1 MRNVSWYVLL
11 FAFIGFVPFARGAE
25 NAPAGYLVFVSNER
39 SGDVSVIDGETN
51 EVQATIPVGMR
62 PRGLHCSPDGRLVYV
77 ALSGSPLM
85 GPGVDRNYAEE
96 KKSIKSAD
104 GVAVIDAT
112 DLRVV
117 NRLEAGSDPEQFALS
132 KDGTRLYIADEDVA
146 TATVVSLPSGSKLAE
161 VKVSEEPEGVAVNP
175 ATGRVYVTCEEKGLV
190 FSFGPGGEE
199 PIHQFKVG
207 GRPRS
212 MAFLP
217 DGSRGYVPAET
228 DSLLSIIDTSK
239 DEVIGT
245 IPTGPGTKPMGTAMT
260 RDGRELYVT
269 TGRGNS
275 VAVIDTASNKVV
287 DSVAVGSRVWG
298 IALSPDETK
307 AYTCNGLS
315 NDVSLVDLKN
325 RRELKR
331 IKVGQAPWGVA
342 VVAKR

>member
-1 MRNVSWYVLL
+1 MYRFFCAFAL
-11 FAFIGFVPFARGAE
+11 FAYSSLGLVVAGE
-25 NAPAGYLVFVSNER
+25 EPAGYLIFVSNEK
-39 SGDVSVIDGETN
+39 SGDVTVLDGASEETI
-51 EVQATIPVGMR
+51 ATIPVGLR
-62 PRGLHCSPDGRLVYV
+62 PRGIHLSPDGKFVYV
-77 ALSGSPLM
+77 AVSGSPLM
-85 GPGVDRNYAEE
+85 GPGVDRKYAEE

-104 GVAVIDAT
+104 GVVVIDAA
-112 DLRVV
+112 DLRVI
-117 NRLEAGSDPEQFALS
+117 NRLNAGSDPEQMAIS

-146 TATVVSLPSGSKLAE
+146 TASVIALPSGSKLAE

-175 ATGRVYVTCEEKGLV
+175 VSGRVYVTCEEKGLV

-217 DGSRGYVPAET
+217 DGSRAYVPAET
-228 DSLLSIIDTSK
+228 DSLLSIVDTSK

-245 IPTGPGTKPMGTAMT
+245 IPTGPGTKPMGTAIT
-260 RDGRELYVT
+260 RDGKELYVT

-287 DSVAVGSRVWG
+287 DTVSVGSRVWG

-315 NDVSLVDLKN
+315 NDVSLVDLKS
-325 RRELKR
+325 RREVKR

-342 VVAKR
+342 VVARR